1 MNFHQAFHILVLLTA
16 SGLPLC
22 AQTRELRLNGLD
34 IGIDEQ
40 TGSVVS
46 LRHTQVGT
54 VLQAE
59 PRSAGLLDVAYP
71 LDAFGPMR
79 LNSRS
84 SRAQITTDPQSATI
98 TWDPLGPS
106 RTGIPLPRGKVIARV
121 TLRAAPDARSVILEC
136 QIENRSS
143 MPVPQV
149 MFPDLHGLQPL
160 DGLEGTELRFARGV
174 VQPFAEPVKPPH
186 AAPFYVDRGWKLYA
200 PTGYYGLNALR
211 WLDFGSL
218 RGGLSMFQKRWADG
232 HEPAVRTAR
241 TEADPHSL
249 RLLWEHKAEIPP
261 GASWSSGEF
270 WLTPHPGG
278 WAKGIEVFRRWV
290 REVNPP
296 RELPQHI
303 RESIGYM
310 SIWMIQELESDASR
324 AAFRYADLPRVAE
337 DARAHGIFEIVP
349 WGWCRYFRLPI
360 PLRLDL
366 GSEQDLIAGIQAAK
380 ALGVNIAPFTSVHN
394 MMPDSAARYGVKP
407 GTGNW
412 TYHPELIPNFRP
424 FYSNALS
431 GGWVDAGNKAWQQ
444 DVLAELNR
452 WVERGM
458 TSISWDQFSNR
469 TDAGGNSGMVALI
482 QKVRELARRKDPQS
496 TFAGESIRPGSMEE
510 DGAVLDYTWNW
521 TNYTDAGPILNVL
534 NAPRLNCNVE
544 DSPLVVKQAFAEG
557 LFLNVM
563 PRKADQPNGTALI
576 SQNPALSAALKQ
588 VARLRRQFLAYFV
601 EGTYLGSSVLTTPA
615 PGFVRARQL
624 GNRLLVVAVNDN
636 PEATA
641 VSFTSDLSLWLPSTS
656 AYEIKTYNEEGK
668 QVAVYKGAGPRA
680 AFVTPD
686 LPPAGLALFEIQPL

>member
-1 MNFHQAFHILVLLTA
+1 MKLRHAVRLLLVLNAAGAALH
-16 SGLPLC
+16 S
-22 AQTRELRLNGLD
+22 QTRELRLNGLE

-46 LRHTQVGT
+46 LRHPQVGAI
-54 VLQAE
+54 LQAGQGT
-59 PRSAGLLDVAYP
+59 AGLLDVAYP
-71 LDAFGPMR
+71 VKSFGPMR

-84 SRAQITTDPQSATI
+84 SRAQISADAQGATI

-106 RTGIPLPRGKVIARV
+106 RKGFALPEGKVVARV
-121 TLRAAPDARSVILEC
+121 ILRAAPDNRSAILEC
-136 QIENRSS
+136 RIENRSS

-174 VQPFAEPVKPPH
+174 ERPFAEPVKPPH
-186 AAPFYVDRGWKLYA
+186 DAPFYVDRGWKLHA
-200 PTGYYGLNALR
+200 PAGYYGLNALR

-218 RGGLSMFQKRWADG
+218 RGGLSVFQKKWADAR
-232 HEPAVRTAR
+232 EPAVRTSR
-241 TEADPHSL
+241 SEADPHSL
-249 RLLWEHKAEIPP
+249 RLLWEHKAEIAP
-261 GASWSSGEF
+261 GASWTSGEF

-296 RELPQHI
+296 RELPGHI

-310 SIWMIQELESDASR
+310 SIWLIQELESDPSR

-366 GSEQDLIAGIQAAK
+366 GSEQDLIAAIRAAK
-380 ALGVNIAPFTSVHN
+380 ALGVTIAPFTSVHN
-394 MMPDSAARYGVKP
+394 MMPESAARYGVKA
-407 GTGNW
+407 GSGNW

-424 FYSNALS
+424 FYNNALS

-444 DVLAELNR
+444 DVLAELTR

-469 TDAGGNSGMVALI
+469 TDAGGHSGMVALI

-496 TFAGESIRPGSMEE
+496 SFSGESIRPGSMEE

-534 NAPRLNCNVE
+534 SAPRLNCNVE

-576 SQNPALSAALKQ
+576 SESPALSASLKE
-588 VARLRRQFLAYFV
+588 VAHLHRQFLPYFV
-601 EGTYLGSSVLTTPA
+601 EGTYLGNSVLAA
-615 PGFVRARQL
+615 PSTGFVRGRQL
-624 GNRLLVVAVNDN
+624 GNRLLIVAVNDASE
-636 PEATA
+636 PRAI
-641 VSFTSDLSLWLPSTS
+641 SFTSDLGLWLPSTT
-656 AYEIKTYNEEGK
+656 AYDVKAYDGEGK
-668 QVAVYKGAGPRA
+668 QRAAWKGAGARA
-680 AFVTPD
+680 AFVTPE
-686 LPPAGLALFEIQPL
+686 LPPAGLALFEVQSQ

>member
-1 MNFHQAFHILVLLTA
+1 MLRQALFVFFLSA
-16 SGLPLC
+16 SGLTIH
-22 AQTRELRLNGLD
+22 AQTRQLRLNGLD

-40 TGSVVS
+40 TGSIVS
-46 LRHTQVGT
+46 MRHPQVGT
-54 VLQAE
+54 ILRAE

-71 LDAFGPMR
+71 LDSFGPMR

-84 SRAQITTDPQSATI
+84 SRAQISSDAQGATI
-98 TWDPLGPS
+98 GWDPLGPS
-106 RTGIPLPRGKVIARV
+106 RTGISLPQGKVTARV
-121 TLRAAPDARSVILEC
+121 TLRAAPDGRSVILEC
-136 QIENRSS
+136 RIDNRSS

-160 DGLEGTELRFARGV
+160 DGLEGTELRFAHGV
-174 VQPFAEPVKPPH
+174 VQPFAGPVKPPD
-186 AAPFYVDRGWKLYA
+186 AAPFYIDRGWKYYP

-218 RGGLSMFQKRWADG
+218 RGGLSVFQKKWADG
-232 HEPAVRTAR
+232 REPAIRTAR
-241 TEADPHSL
+241 TEADPNSL
-249 RLLWEHKAEIPP
+249 RVLWEHKAEIAA

-278 WAKGIEVFRRWV
+278 WAKGIEVYRRWV

-296 RELPQHI
+296 RELPRHI

-310 SIWMIQELESDASR
+310 SIWMIQELESDPSR

-337 DARAHGIFEIVP
+337 DARAHGILEIVP

-366 GSEQDLIAGIQAAK
+366 GTEQDLIAGIRAAK

-394 MMPDSAARYGVKP
+394 MMPESAARYGVKP
-407 GTGNW
+407 GSGNW

-424 FYSNALS
+424 FYNNALS

-444 DVLAELNR
+444 DVLAELTR

-469 TDAGGNSGMVALI
+469 TDAGGQSGMVALI
-482 QKVRELARRKDPQS
+482 QKVRELARRRDPES

-521 TNYTDAGPILNVL
+521 TNFTDAGPILNVQ

-544 DSPLVVKQAFAEG
+544 DSVLVVKQAFAEG

-576 SQNPALSAALKQ
+576 SENATLSAALKQ
-588 VARLRRQFLAYFV
+588 VARLRRQFLPYFV
-601 EGTYLGSSVLTTPA
+601 EGTYIGNSVLAA
-615 PGFVRARQL
+615 PGAGFVRARQL
-624 GNRLLVVAVNDN
+624 GNRLLIVAVN
-636 PEATA
+636 EAA
-641 VSFTSDLSLWLPSTS
+641 ESRAISFTSDLSLWLPSTS
-656 AYEIKTYNEEGK
+656 AYQVKSYDGDGK
-668 QVAVYKGAGPRA
+668 QLAAWKGGGARA
-680 AFVTPD
+680 SFVTPE
-686 LPPAGLALFEIQPL
+686 LPTAALALFEIQSE